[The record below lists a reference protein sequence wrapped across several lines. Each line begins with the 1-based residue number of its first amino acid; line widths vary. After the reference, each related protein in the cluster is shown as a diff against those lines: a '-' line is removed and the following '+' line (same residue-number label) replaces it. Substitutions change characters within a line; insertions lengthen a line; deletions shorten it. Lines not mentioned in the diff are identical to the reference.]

1 MTLKRTLGVI
11 TMLSLFLAVVIAQT
25 YQPPVVVVPR
35 VDLATVEQTG
45 VDAWRQIVVDG
56 RVYTVWGRTGRDG
69 KSVDWDPNRQPKITR
84 PKVIPSFEVNGVKAD
99 ELDGKMPKLIASDPE
114 TKKIALAQLAKVEAE
129 TKAKAAENVRP
140 CPNPA
145 PEPEKTPAKIPH
157 PLRNAETDVR
167 DYVLYAVAAAI
178 GIAAVMVITFGVYI
192 LASRSPPTS

>member
-11 TMLSLFLAVVIAQT
+11 TMVSLFLAVVIAQT
-25 YQPPVVVVPR
+25 YQPPVVAVPR
-35 VDLATVEQTG
+35 VDLAAVEQTG
-45 VDAWRQIVVDG
+45 VDAWRQVVVDG
-56 RVYTVWGRTGRDG
+56 RIYTVWGRTGRDG
-69 KSVDWDPNRQPKITR
+69 KSVDWDPLHQPKITR
-84 PKVIPSFEVNGVKAD
+84 PRVIPPYEVNGVISDK
-99 ELDGKMPKLIASDPE
+99 LDTRMPKLIASDPE

-129 TKAKAAENVRP
+129 AKAENVRP

-167 DYVLYAVAAAI
+167 DYVLYVVAAAI